1 MIKAYRNFSQIVTL
15 ANAHKKDGR
24 NLSPEDLSIIENG
37 SVVFDGKEILWVG
50 KDTDF
55 PLEYLTPT

>member
-15 ANAHKKDGR
+15 SNALKKDGR

-37 SVVFDGKEILWVG
+37 SIVFNGKEI
-50 KDTDF
+50 
-55 PLEYLTPT
+55 